1 MQSGLNGD
9 SSSSQTCDAELPSSP
24 EHGEVPSAAW
34 GSVSVVCLWLC
45 SVPESS
51 LDWTFVMCLFLWDTH
66 LHPFFCHN
74 YFPIYVQFALSQPT
88 RCVSRLCAA
97 ISSVIPFE
105 FHSRRDHFLFLRCIS
120 NVRGQPVRLWRTSH
134 GSISARQEGGTAQ
147 AALLLRGPLVDA
159 QWPVPDGF
167 DRGDVI
173 GHRSWWAS
181 VTCIVNCGPKQWH
194 LCFMQIVA
202 LPWKRKCE
210 PWWETGVISLNW
222 SSWNVCIRNCAKW
235 WLYSKAWFIHKS
247 RLILNN
253 SM

>member
-1 MQSGLNGD
+1 MVILPLLRPVMQSSRLLQNVARCHLLRGD
-9 SSSSQTCDAELPSSP
+9 PFPLCACSCAVSMRAPLIELLSCVSSS
-24 EHGEVPSAAW
+24 G
-34 GSVSVVCLWLC
+34 
-45 SVPESS
+45 
-51 LDWTFVMCLFLWDTH
+51 TH
-66 LHPFFCHN
+66 IFILFFCHN

-88 RCVSRLCAA
+88 GCVSGRCAA

-105 FHSRRDHFLFLRCIS
+105 FHSRRDHFLFLCCIS
-120 NVRGQPVRLWRTSH
+120 NVRGQPVCLWRMSH

-147 AALLLRGPLVDA
+147 AALPLRGLLVDA

-181 VTCIVNCGPKQWH
+181 VTCTVNCGPKQWH

-235 WLYSKAWFIHKS
+235 WLYSKHGLYINQGS
-247 RLILNN
+247 YLI
-253 SM
+253 